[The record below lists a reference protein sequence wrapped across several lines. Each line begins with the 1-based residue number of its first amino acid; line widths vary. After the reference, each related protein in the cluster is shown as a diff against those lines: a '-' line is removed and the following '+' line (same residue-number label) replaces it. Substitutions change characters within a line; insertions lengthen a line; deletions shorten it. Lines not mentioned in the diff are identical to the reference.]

1 MRSGRPLLSL
11 CAVALAAALCGA
23 SAAAAASPPAADL
36 LRPGVPGRLSDERT
50 LTRWTTAVW
59 RAAVHRRPDRRSD
72 RVARLRLE
80 TESGFPEVYVGLRHV
95 ADRSGR
101 LWARVRIPGRP
112 NGRTGWVPRR
122 ALNAWRRSR
131 DLLRVD
137 VRTRHASLWRAGRRI
152 WRSRVGVGAPGT
164 PTPTG
169 RFYVRERIRNLAG
182 NPVYG
187 PIAFGTS
194 AYSRLSD
201 WPGGG
206 VIGLHGTD
214 QPWLLPGRV
223 SHGCVRIPN
232 PAIRRLSRLLR
243 VGVPVRITA
252 SRP

>member
-1 MRSGRPLLSL
+1 MLLV
-11 CAVALAAALCGA
+11 AVALTAAL
-23 SAAAAASPPAADL
+23 SAAHTARADAAPPADL
-36 LRPGVPGRLSDERT
+36 LRPALPGRLSDERS

-59 RAAVHRRPDRRSD
+59 RAAVRRRPALRAP

-80 TESGFPEVYVGLRHV
+80 TESGRPEIYLGLRQV
-95 ADRSGR
+95 ADAGGR
-101 LWARVRIPGRP
+101 VWVRIRIPGRP
-112 NGRTGWVPRR
+112 NGRTGWVRQP

-131 DLLRVD
+131 DVLRVD
-137 VRTRHASLWRAGRRI
+137 LRTRHASLWRAGRRI

-182 NPVYG
+182 SPVYG

-232 PAIRRLSRLLR
+232 PAIRRLARLLR
-243 VGVPVRITA
+243 VGAPVRITA